1 MNGMAREDGG
11 APQPFG
17 PRHAQPESASVV
29 AERDVLERLRGVIDP
44 ELGVG
49 IVDLGLVYGV
59 RIEEGIVWV
68 RLTTTTVACP
78 IGDYL
83 VDGVRDAL
91 QGCAGIRGVQV
102 ELTHEP
108 PWSPERMSIQ
118 AQLMLGWRG

>member
-1 MNGMAREDGG
+1 MNEREDTGVSPPVG
-11 APQPFG
+11 PHHVQPDAV
-17 PRHAQPESASVV
+17 PAV

-59 RIEEGIVWV
+59 RIEEGIVWI

-83 VDGVRDAL
+83 VDGVREAL
-91 QGCAGIRGVQV
+91 QGCAGICGVEV
-102 ELTHEP
+102 ELTHQP
-108 PWSPERMSIQ
+108 PWSPERMSLQ

>member
-1 MNGMAREDGG
+1 MNDREREDTGV
-11 APQPFG
+11 PPPVG
-17 PRHAQPESASVV
+17 PHHPRPDAVPVV
-29 AERDVLERLRGVIDP
+29 AERDVLERLRTVIDP

-59 RIEEGIVWV
+59 RIEEGLARV

-83 VDGVRDAL
+83 VDAVRAAL
-91 QGCAGIRGVQV
+91 QDCPGIRGTEV

-108 PWSPERMSIQ
+108 PWSPERMSLQ
-118 AQLMLGWRG
+118 ARLMLGWRG

>member
-1 MNGMAREDGG
+1 MNAAAREEGG
-11 APQPFG
+11 APPPVGQ
-17 PRHAQPESASVV
+17 RHGQPESVPVV
-29 AERDVLERLRGVIDP
+29 ADRDILGRLRAVIDP

-59 RIEEGIVWV
+59 RIEEGIVRV

-83 VDGVRDAL
+83 VDAVHQAL
-91 QGCAGIRGVQV
+91 QGYPGIRDVEV

-108 PWSPERMSIQ
+108 PWSPERMSLQ
-118 AQLMLGWRG
+118 ARLMLGWRG